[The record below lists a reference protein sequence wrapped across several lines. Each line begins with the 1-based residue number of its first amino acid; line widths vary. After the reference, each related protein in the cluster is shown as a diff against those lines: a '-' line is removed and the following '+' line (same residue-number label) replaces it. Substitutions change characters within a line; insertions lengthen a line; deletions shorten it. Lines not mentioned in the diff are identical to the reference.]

1 MGGSRGRGSAAVL
14 VCLATAVLALSA
26 VASPAAGAQESA
38 ADVTDAA
45 WQAGAAEAPPAAGA
59 GIPFRFVVYPFE
71 LRRLE
76 LPSRAFSNSRVVPR
90 VDTGLHDAEGV
101 RMRRVKGRLYE
112 FPRGQA
118 SYGLENLNAYRITGD
133 AFFLER
139 ALAQARRLVSYHTE
153 AAGAWY
159 YPNYPS
165 RQRHGRPGEYVRA
178 PYYSALPQGRI
189 LMFFS
194 RLAEMTGSPRW
205 REAADHTFLAF
216 LRPGPCSGPYVV
228 RVDAR
233 GYYWLEEWPWAG
245 MKPDATL
252 NGHNSSAFGLYEYH
266 MVTGDERAAELFK
279 GAATTIRHYLP
290 RFRNPGWV
298 SCCCLAHRHPNAHY
312 HAMHVGQLL
321 QLYKLTGDLVFAR
334 AADSF
339 SHDYPRPGVSG
350 RLRVEP
356 GVCRAVRIDAA
367 GTPVARR
374 TVTLRR
380 GVTWRTDCRRRL
392 WRGSPVYLRV
402 RSGGT
407 LAGWWLQERPGRAF
421 LIGTAAARSYAP
433 PRRLSVAAG
442 VSLQALA
449 FDENGRV
456 RASRRVSSADGLRFT
471 VNRRAVING
480 YDRVRIS
487 AGDLE
492 RFWVRLRSGVRLY

>member
-1 MGGSRGRGSAAVL
+1 VL

-189 LMFFS
+189 LMFLS

-298 SCCCLAHRHPNAHY
+298 SCYCLAHRHPNAHY

-339 SHDYPRPGVSG
+339 SHDYPSPGVSG

-356 GVCRAVRIDAA
+356 GVCRAVRH
-367 GTPVARR
+367 
-374 TVTLRR
+374 VT
-380 GVTWRTDCRRRL
+380 
-392 WRGSPVYLRV
+392 
-402 RSGGT
+402 
-407 LAGWWLQERPGRAF
+407 
-421 LIGTAAARSYAP
+421 
-433 PRRLSVAAG
+433 PRRSV
-442 VSLQALA
+442 
-449 FDENGRV
+449 
-456 RASRRVSSADGLRFT
+456 T
-471 VNRRAVING
+471 VRRATGVPAASMRTALQTPG
-480 YDRVRIS
+480 S
-487 AGDLE
+487 T
-492 RFWVRLRSGVRLY
+492 RSLPLTPGLG